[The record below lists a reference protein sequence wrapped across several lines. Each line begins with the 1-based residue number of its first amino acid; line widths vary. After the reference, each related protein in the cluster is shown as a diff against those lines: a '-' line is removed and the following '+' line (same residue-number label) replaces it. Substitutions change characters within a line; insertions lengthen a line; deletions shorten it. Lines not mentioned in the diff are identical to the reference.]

1 MIIVFNFLILQSKAK
16 PLTPPITNFFSKSQR
31 AATPKKSPLTQNSDS
46 DIFLSCGEFD
56 ECSIDADVFNI
67 NTQALLQ
74 QSKAASASAAT
85 ATTPAGTS
93 NLNPAN
99 NPNLS
104 KPRSILSDLNAL
116 LDEEDDDILDFVA
129 NLP

>member
-1 MIIVFNFLILQSKAK
+1 M
-16 PLTPPITNFFSKSQR
+16 
-31 AATPKKSPLTQNSDS
+31 
-46 DIFLSCGEFD
+46 SCGELD

-74 QSKAASASAAT
+74 QSKAASAT
-85 ATTPAGTS
+85 VTTPAGTS

>member
-1 MIIVFNFLILQSKAK
+1 M
-16 PLTPPITNFFSKSQR
+16 P
-31 AATPKKSPLTQNSDS
+31 
-46 DIFLSCGEFD
+46 CGELD
-56 ECSIDADVFNI
+56 DCSIDADVFNI

-74 QSKAASASAAT
+74 QSKAASTVSIAVT

-99 NPNLS
+99 NPNIS

>member
-1 MIIVFNFLILQSKAK
+1 MTS
-16 PLTPPITNFFSKSQR
+16 PITNYFSKSQK
-31 AATPKKSPLTQNSDS
+31 AATPKTSPTIPQDLDQ
-46 DIFLSCGEFD
+46 DIFFSCGELD

-74 QSKAASASAAT
+74 QSKEASTATASTIAT

-93 NLNPAN
+93 NLDPAN
-99 NPNLS
+99 NPNIS

-116 LDEEDDDILDFVA
+116 LDEEDDDILNFVA

>member
-1 MIIVFNFLILQSKAK
+1 MTS
-16 PLTPPITNFFSKSQR
+16 PITNYFLKSQK
-31 AATPKKSPLTQNSDS
+31 AITPKKSASTPQNSDQ
-46 DIFLSCGEFD
+46 DIFLSCGELD

-67 NTQALLQ
+67 NTQALLK
-74 QSKAASASAAT
+74 QSEAVITT

-99 NPNLS
+99 NPNIS
-104 KPRSILSDLNAL
+104 KPRSILNDLNAL
-116 LDEEDDDILDFVA
+116 LDEEDDDIMDFVA